1 MNFPSR
7 LTRALILASL
17 LSGCAHQALGPKID
31 THSGINTQEFVK
43 RFGYPKCFVSV
54 ALSKEEAIRSAEM
67 SGAPHIDQRE
77 DWIALTSMII
87 PGDEL
92 RNVWCH
98 PYRGPGG
105 VDLIGL
111 FRGDRMITELHV
123 VFVD

>member
-1 MNFPSR
+1 MKFPSR
-7 LTRALILASL
+7 LTQALILALL

-54 ALSKEEAIRSAEM
+54 PLSKEETIRIAEL
-67 SGAPHIDQRE
+67 SGAPHIDQRK
-77 DWIALTSMII
+77 DWIALTNMIL

-92 RNVWCH
+92 RNVWCN

-111 FRGDRMITELHV
+111 FRGKHMTAELHV